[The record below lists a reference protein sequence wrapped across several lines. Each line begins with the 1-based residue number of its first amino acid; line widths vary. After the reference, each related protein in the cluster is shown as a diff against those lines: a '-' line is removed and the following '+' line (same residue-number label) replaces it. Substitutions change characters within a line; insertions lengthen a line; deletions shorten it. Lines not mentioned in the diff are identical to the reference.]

1 MKPSETKVERPIQ
14 IEASLPSHPE
24 GITQSE
30 TSPHVREGEPRKMN
44 AQQPDWMIFIGKW
57 GDAVDGHPLAYHLID
72 SAAVAGLLWEQA
84 LTPGARQQFCRW
96 LQLPEVECGR
106 FLAFWTCLHDLGKA
120 TPAFQ
125 NKHAPTQDKL
135 VKAGFDFPPLS
146 KGDTRHHSLLSQW
159 ILKDLKDDL
168 GVQPWGILHQF
179 RFAIGGHHGCFHVEE
194 DEQRVNSLGNLGGE
208 KWTAARRDLFN
219 HLVDLLRPPTPPQ
232 LEMSRTDRNA
242 FFNLLTG
249 FFITADWISSQDD
262 LFNYHEPTLSLAGYR
277 EESQRRAVEALQK
290 TGWIGWQPDDRHPGF
305 SELFSYPPL
314 PLQNLA
320 VQAADGLQN
329 PFLMIIEA
337 PTGCGKT
344 ETALLVA
351 DRAIQQQKL
360 RGCYIAMP
368 TQATSNQM
376 FERVK
381 HFLQKRYSNQDWI
394 NLQLV
399 HGNAWL
405 NKDFQNLRFNGIKD
419 EDQDQPE
426 NAGNVAAMDWFL
438 PRKRSLL
445 ASFGVGTVDQ
455 AFLSV
460 LCIKHQV
467 LRLFGLHR
475 KVVIF
480 DEVHAYDVYMVEIFC
495 QLLAWLRAIGTSV
508 VILSATLP
516 ESTRQQLLKAY
527 QVNAVDGTIA
537 TAYPRLSLNDGQK
550 MSSVFLGKFDN
561 RTIYLKPAPRDAKDW
576 LNTLRQLLADGGC
589 AAVVCNTVDRAQEVY
604 QAIQKENLVAPEDLF
619 CLHARLPFCWRKAR
633 EEEILS
639 CFGKLT
645 QAPAAPRRGIVVATQ
660 IIEQSLDLDFDLLI
674 TDLAPVDLLIQRMGR
689 LHRHAH
695 QKFPPLRPAALQE
708 PCCLVCQ
715 PGLQE
720 GQTLPDF
727 EKDQYVYDPVFLNR
741 TYFALLNRNFLSLPE
756 MSDELIN
763 LVYSEASLPGC
774 TPAQMAA
781 ISERHT
787 QMANKSGRLSSAAQ
801 NRLIGDVDCANAFGK
816 NALPA
821 GDSDADDMAGL
832 TRGSVLPTVQL
843 VCLVRREGRT
853 VLLDEGFELDVE
865 APPEPQALSHLHAS
879 MVKISKRDVVQHFA
893 QQLPHAAWK
902 TQPSLREAF
911 PVVFEDGECALG
923 SGLTLVLD
931 EKTGI
936 HIKTE

>member
-1 MKPSETKVERPIQ
+1 
-14 IEASLPSHPE
+14 
-24 GITQSE
+24 
-30 TSPHVREGEPRKMN
+30 MN
-44 AQQPDWMIFIGKW
+44 SQQPDWMTFIGKW
-57 GDAVDGHPLAYHLID
+57 GDAIEGHPLAYHLLD
-72 SAAVAGLLWEQA
+72 SAAVAGLLWQQA
-84 LTPGARQQFCRW
+84 LTPGARQQFSCW
-96 LQLPEVECGR
+96 MQLPEVECGR

-125 NKHAPTQDKL
+125 KKHAPTQDKL

-159 ILKDLKDDL
+159 ILKDLKDEL
-168 GVQPWGILHQF
+168 GVQPLGILNQF
-179 RFAIGGHHGCFHVEE
+179 RFAIGGHHGYFHVEE
-194 DEQRVNSLGNLGGE
+194 DDLRINSLGNLGGV
-208 KWTAARRDLFN
+208 KWNAARRDLFN
-219 HLVDLLRPPTPPQ
+219 HLVDLFQPPTPPQ
-232 LEMSRTDRNA
+232 LKMTRTDRNA

-249 FFITADWISSQDD
+249 FLVAADWISSQDD
-262 LFNYHEPTLSLAGYR
+262 LFQYHSPTLSLADYWMV
-277 EESQRRAVEALQK
+277 SQQRAVKALEK
-290 TGWIGWQPDDRHPGF
+290 TGWTGWQPDDSHPGF
-305 SELFSYPPL
+305 SELFPYPPL

-320 VQAADGLQN
+320 VQVADGLQN

-368 TQATSNQM
+368 TQATSDQM

-381 HFLQKRYSNQDWI
+381 NFLQKRYSNQDWI
-394 NLQLV
+394 NFQLV

-419 EDQDQPE
+419 EDKDQPE
-426 NAGNVAAMDWFL
+426 HTGNVTAMDWFL

-445 ASFGVGTVDQ
+445 APFGVGTVDQ
-455 AFLSV
+455 TFLSV
-460 LCIKHQV
+460 LCIKHRV

-495 QLLAWLRAIGTSV
+495 RLLAWLRAIGTSV

-516 ESTRQQLLKAY
+516 ESTRQQLLNAY
-527 QVNAVDGTIA
+527 QKGAIDGTIA

-550 MSSVFLGKFDN
+550 MSSMFLGKFDD
-561 RTIYLKPAPRDAKDW
+561 RTIYLKPASRDARDW
-576 LNTLRQLLADGGC
+576 LNMLRQLLADGGC

-604 QAIQKENLVAPEDLF
+604 QAIQKENLVAEGDLF

-633 EEEILS
+633 EEAILS
-639 CFGKLT
+639 RFGKLQ
-645 QAPAAPRRGIVVATQ
+645 QAADAPRRGIVVATQ

-689 LHRHAH
+689 LHRHSH
-695 QKFPPLRPAALQE
+695 QKFPPIRPAALRE

-741 TYFALLNRNFLSLPE
+741 TYFTLLGRNSLSLPE

-763 LVYSEASLPGC
+763 QVYSETPLAGC
-774 TPAQMAA
+774 TAVQAEAIAA
-781 ISERHT
+781 LHT
-787 QMANKSGRLSSAAQ
+787 QMKDKSGSLSSAAK
-801 NRLIGDVDCANAFGK
+801 NRLIGDVDCANAFGE
-816 NALPA
+816 NTLPA
-821 GDSDADDMAGL
+821 KDSDADDMAGL

-843 VCLVRREGRT
+843 VCLARRDGRT
-853 VLLDEGFELDVE
+853 VLLDAGFELDVE
-865 APPEPQALSHLHAS
+865 VPPGPQALSHLHAS
-879 MVKISKRDVVQHFA
+879 MVKMSKRDVVQHFA
-893 QQLPHAAWK
+893 QQAPHAAWK

-923 SGLTLVLD
+923 NGLTLVLD